1 MHETEVSM
9 LIELQQD
16 RIHIVSCY
24 RTALYKRRL
33 RRHMCNIPMFI
44 SESTCRWKIL
54 QDTILVKEIS
64 RKTTLLIAKLFLLK
78 RELILPNSS
87 CSIYMGMLLKFII
100 VGNTIHNYL
109 SFIIAKPRHDGRETW
124 TITYPRYEYIV
135 QDLPY

>member
-9 LIELQQD
+9 LIKLQQD
-16 RIHIVSCY
+16 RIYIVSCY

-33 RRHMCNIPMFI
+33 RRHMCNIPMLI
-44 SESTCRWKIL
+44 SESTCRWEIL

-64 RKTTLLIAKLFLLK
+64 RETTLLIAELLLLK

-87 CSIYMGMLLKFII
+87 CSIYMSMLLKFII
-100 VGNTIHNYL
+100 VGNAIHNNL
-109 SFIIAKPRHDGRETW
+109 SFIMAKSCHDGRETW
-124 TITYPRYEYIV
+124 TITYPRYEYIA